1 MRGEKRDNVGY
12 ARIENYGKESKITIH
27 LKDMNKQEKEDFII
41 RRTYELNRL
50 FVNYKVSKDKQK
62 AMNEQMN
69 EVKKIH
75 RELIVNY
82 IAEMEDVINPMSNA
96 VTPAIAAALT
106 LVLKAIESDM
116 TAADIAFKD
125 VLCIWN
131 REVVNC
137 EEDAKS

>member
-1 MRGEKRDNVGY
+1 MMKYEPCEEQEQHK
-12 ARIENYGKESKITIH
+12 
-27 LKDMNKQEKEDFII
+27 MNKQEKEDFII
-41 RRTYELNRL
+41 RKTYELNRII
-50 FVNYKVSKDKQK
+50 VSYNASKDKQK

-96 VTPAIAAALT
+96 VKPAIAAALT